1 MPTLPR
7 IVSVIFFF
15 GMISSMLLAH
25 SDNIFA
31 FRKMGGL
38 EIELIL
44 LYTFGALTLFFTV
57 GGKYAVSNKNQW
69 D

>member
-1 MPTLPR
+1 
-7 IVSVIFFF
+7 
-15 GMISSMLLAH
+15 MISSMLLAH